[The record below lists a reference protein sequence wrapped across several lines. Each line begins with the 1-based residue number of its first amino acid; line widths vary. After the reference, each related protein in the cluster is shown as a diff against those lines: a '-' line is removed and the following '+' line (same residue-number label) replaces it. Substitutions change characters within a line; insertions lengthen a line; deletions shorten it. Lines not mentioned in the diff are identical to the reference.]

1 MADKYFG
8 TDGIRGTV
16 GEWPM
21 TPEFALRLGWAAGRV
36 FARRQAQEATAGAE
50 RPHVLIGKDTRLSGY
65 MLESALESGFAAAG
79 VDVLLVGPLPTP
91 GIAYLARTFRSA
103 AGVVISASHNPFSDN
118 GVKFFSLHGQKLA
131 DEVEAEIEAMLEQPL
146 VCVDSHALG
155 RAERIDSA
163 DGRYIEF
170 CKSTFRLPG
179 NGALKGFS
187 IVLDCA
193 HGAAYNVAGK
203 VFRELGAEVSLIG
216 AEPNGLN
223 INDGCG
229 STAPERLREAVVA
242 KQADVGIALDGDG
255 DRCIMVDHAGG
266 LVDGDQLLYAI
277 AMDRHKQ
284 SQLTLPVVGTQMSNL
299 GLELALKAND
309 LSFERAR
316 VGDRYVFERLVAS
329 GANIGGESSGHIL
342 CLDRASTGDGIVS
355 ALQVLAAMKRND
367 ASLSALVEPV
377 EKCPQSLINVRVDR
391 SSATRLMADQAVV
404 SAIRRQQD
412 ILGTDARILLRPSGT
427 EPLLRVMV
435 EGMDAT
441 AVEQSAHLLAETVG
455 QIADSYQAQA

>member
-1 MADKYFG
+1 
-8 TDGIRGTV
+8 
-16 GEWPM
+16 
-21 TPEFALRLGWAAGRV
+21 
-36 FARRQAQEATAGAE
+36 
-50 RPHVLIGKDTRLSGY
+50 
-65 MLESALESGFAAAG
+65 
-79 VDVLLVGPLPTP
+79 
-91 GIAYLARTFRSA
+91 
-103 AGVVISASHNPFSDN
+103 
-118 GVKFFSLHGQKLA
+118 
-131 DEVEAEIEAMLEQPL
+131 
-146 VCVDSHALG
+146 
-155 RAERIDSA
+155 
-163 DGRYIEF
+163 
-170 CKSTFRLPG
+170 
-179 NGALKGFS
+179 
-187 IVLDCA
+187 
-193 HGAAYNVAGK
+193 
-203 VFRELGAEVSLIG
+203 AEVSLIG

-299 GLELALKAND
+299 GLELTLKAND